1 MQNKHT
7 VAVATSGT
15 HNKPLI
21 DDYDDE
27 SSCVLAA
34 CFITVRKTEKKR
46 SNLKIDKIFRS

>member
-15 HNKPLI
+15 HNKPLM
-21 DDYDDE
+21 DDDDDDE

-34 CFITVRKTEKKR
+34 CFITVRKTEKKGQ
-46 SNLKIDKIFRS
+46 I